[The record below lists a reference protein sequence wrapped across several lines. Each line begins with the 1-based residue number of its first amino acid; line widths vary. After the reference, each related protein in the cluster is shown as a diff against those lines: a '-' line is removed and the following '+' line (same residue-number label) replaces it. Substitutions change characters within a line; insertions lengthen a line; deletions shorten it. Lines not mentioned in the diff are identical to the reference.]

1 MEGGRYP
8 CAPLDMHPPRPP
20 PLEPEAGTRTNL
32 LNLHIYSDFLLFLSI
47 ESTMSQ
53 LKFVHFMIISQIRSV
68 PYAG

>member
-1 MEGGRYP
+1 MGGLYP
-8 CAPLDMHPPRPP
+8 CAPLDMHPPRP